1 MYIIIQ
7 HLIIRKSI
15 NYMALFSLPWDRQ
28 EQIKVCVAL
37 RNHSFV
43 SFTEK
48 DELEKIERNLQFAD
62 LTELEKSYL
71 EKLIEQHGSTLEI

>member
-1 MYIIIQ
+1 MPGF
-7 HLIIRKSI
+7 
-15 NYMALFSLPWDRQ
+15 NLPGHRQ

-48 DELEKIERNLQFAD
+48 DELEKIERNIQYTD
-62 LTELEKSYL
+62 LSEPEKLYL
-71 EKLIEQHGSTLEI
+71 EKMIDQYGSNIDI